1 MAGQPASPSDPKE
14 AIMRYRLAI
23 PLTFALS
30 TLACQAE
37 WHPLKQLGKDRPTS
51 PPASIERFEE
61 LKSEP
66 FRREAGLTASRAMDK
81 PAATPAELPSEPSF
95 QADAWSSTAVPM
107 VIRTG
112 TASIRIDSLEP
123 ALATVRVLAARV
135 GGYVANTSVQAG
147 PAQYRQA
154 TLEIKVPADR
164 FDDLVVGLEP
174 IGKMEAVNVS
184 AEDVG
189 EEFVDVSARVANA
202 KRLESRLIDLLATRT
217 GRLQDV
223 LSVERELARV
233 REEIE
238 RYEGR
243 LRYLRSRAAMSS
255 LSVTVH
261 EPIPVVGNPGSS
273 VLVRAF
279 ERAWRNFVELV
290 AAFIA
295 SLGVLVPLV
304 LAGASLIWGIRR
316 WRRPRIA

>member
-1 MAGQPASPSDPKE
+1 
-14 AIMRYRLAI
+14 MRNRLAI
-23 PLTFALS
+23 PLALGLLA
-30 TLACQAE
+30 LACQPERAVRE
-37 WHPLKQLGKDRPTS
+37 RLGKFEPGT
-51 PPASIERFEE
+51 PAPARRLDE
-61 LKSEP
+61 LKTKAA
-66 FRREAGLTASRAMDK
+66 RRQAGLTGSG
-81 PAATPAELPSEPSF
+81 AADNTATTPAELPPKSPSLGRDIPPP
-95 QADAWSSTAVPM
+95 AAPSM

-123 ALATVRVLAARV
+123 ALATLRVLAARV

-154 TLEIKVPADR
+154 TLEIKVPAAR
-164 FDDLVVGLEP
+164 FDDLVAGLEP
-174 IGKMEAVNVS
+174 IGKVEAVNVT

-202 KRLESRLIDLLATRT
+202 KRLESRLIELLATRT

-243 LRYLRSRAAMSS
+243 LRYLRSRSAMST
-255 LSVTVH
+255 LSITVH
-261 EPIPVVGNPGSS
+261 EPVPVVGDPGSN
-273 VLVRAF
+273 VLVRAV

-290 AAFIA
+290 AGFIA

-304 LAGASLIWGIRR
+304 LAGGAVVWGVRR
-316 WRRPRIA
+316 WRRPAVP

>member
-1 MAGQPASPSDPKE
+1 MH
-14 AIMRYRLAI
+14 YRLAI
-23 PLTFALS
+23 PLAFGLIA
-30 TLACQAE
+30 LACRTERTAL
-37 WHPLKQLGKDRPTS
+37 HQLDKDRPTT
-51 PPASIERFEE
+51 PASIQEVDE
-61 LKSEP
+61 LKTQP
-66 FRREAGLTASRAMDK
+66 ARREAGLTGSGAKER
-81 PAATPAELPSEPSF
+81 PAANAAELPPTSTLQDDF
-95 QADAWSSTAVPM
+95 WSSTAAPM

-112 TASIRIDSLEP
+112 TASVRIDSLEP
-123 ALATVRVLAARV
+123 ALATVRGLAARL

-154 TLEIKVPADR
+154 TLEIKVPAGR
-164 FDDLVVGLEP
+164 FDDLVAGLEP
-174 IGKMEAVNVS
+174 IGKVEAVNVS

-189 EEFVDVSARVANA
+189 EEFVDVTARVANA

-243 LRYLRSRAAMSS
+243 LRYLQTRAATSS
-255 LSVTVH
+255 LSITVH
-261 EPIPVVGNPGSS
+261 EPIPVVGNPGSN
-273 VLVRAF
+273 VLVRAL
-279 ERAWRNFVELV
+279 ERAWRNFVELI

-304 LAGASLIWGIRR
+304 LAGGTVVWGIRR

>member
-1 MAGQPASPSDPKE
+1 
-14 AIMRYRLAI
+14 MRYRLAI
-23 PLTFALS
+23 PLALVLN
-30 TLACQAE
+30 TLACQTERA
-37 WHPLKQLGKDRPTS
+37 PLSHLGKDRPST
-51 PPASIERFEE
+51 PAANHAVDE
-61 LKSEP
+61 LKTQP
-66 FRREAGLTASRAMDK
+66 FRSDAGLTGSAAAREPEAS
-81 PAATPAELPSEPSF
+81 PAELPQSLHQSEP
-95 QADAWSSTAVPM
+95 WSMTSPM

-112 TASIRIDSLEP
+112 SASIRIDSLEP
-123 ALATVRVLAARV
+123 ALATVRGLAARL
-135 GGYVANTSVQAG
+135 GGYVANTSIQAG

-154 TLEIKVPADR
+154 TLEIKVPAAR
-164 FDDLVVGLEP
+164 FDDLVAGLEP
-174 IGKMEAVNVS
+174 IGKVEGVTVT

-189 EEFVDVSARVANA
+189 EEFVDVSARVTNA
-202 KRLESRLIDLLATRT
+202 RRLESRLIDLLATRT

-243 LRYLRSRAAMSS
+243 LRYLQTRVATSS

-261 EPIPVVGNPGSS
+261 EPIPVVGRPGSN

-295 SLGVLVPLV
+295 SLGVLLPVT
-304 LAGASLIWGIRR
+304 LAGGTVVWGIRR
-316 WRRPRIA
+316 WRRPRLA

>member
-1 MAGQPASPSDPKE
+1 
-14 AIMRYRLAI
+14 MRNRLAI
-23 PLTFALS
+23 PLALGL
-30 TLACQAE
+30 TALACQSE
-37 WHPLKQLGKDRPTS
+37 QRTRKPLEPGT
-51 PPASIERFEE
+51 PAPHE
-61 LKSEP
+61 LDAPKTEP
-66 FRREAGLTASRAMDK
+66 ARRQAGLTGSS
-81 PAATPAELPSEPSF
+81 AARNTATTPAELSPQSPSLPGDIPPPTAPS
-95 QADAWSSTAVPM
+95 M

-112 TASIRIDSLEP
+112 AASIRIDSLEP
-123 ALATVRVLAARV
+123 ALATLRVLAARV

-154 TLEIKVPADR
+154 TLEIKVPAGR
-164 FDDLVVGLEP
+164 FDDLIAGLEP
-174 IGKMEAVNVS
+174 IGKVEAVNVT

-202 KRLESRLIDLLATRT
+202 KRLESRLIELLATRT

-243 LRYLRSRAAMSS
+243 LRYLRTRSAMST
-255 LSVTVH
+255 LSITVH
-261 EPIPVVGNPGSS
+261 EPVPVVGDPGSN
-273 VLVRAF
+273 VLVRAA

-290 AAFIA
+290 AGFIA

-304 LAGASLIWGIRR
+304 LAGGTVVWGVRR
-316 WRRPRIA
+316 WRRPVTQ

>member
-51 PPASIERFEE
+51 PPASIERFDD

-66 FRREAGLTASRAMDK
+66 FRREAGLTASRAIDK

-112 TASIRIDSLEP
+112 TASISIDSLEP

-174 IGKMEAVNVS
+174 IGKVEAVN
-184 AEDVG
+184 
-189 EEFVDVSARVANA
+189 VSARVANA

-243 LRYLRSRAAMSS
+243 RRYLKSRAAMSS
-255 LSVTVH
+255 LSVTGH

>member
-1 MAGQPASPSDPKE
+1 
-14 AIMRYRLAI
+14 MRYRLAI
-23 PLTFALS
+23 PLALVLN
-30 TLACQAE
+30 TLACQTERA
-37 WHPLKQLGKDRPTS
+37 PLSQLGKDRPST
-51 PPASIERFEE
+51 PAANHAVEER
-61 LKSEP
+61 KTEP
-66 FRREAGLTASRAMDK
+66 FRRNAGLTGSAAAGEPEAS
-81 PAATPAELPSEPSF
+81 PAELPQSLHQSEP
-95 QADAWSSTAVPM
+95 WSTMTSPM

-112 TASIRIDSLEP
+112 SASIRIDSLEL
-123 ALATVRVLAARV
+123 ALTTVRGLAGRL
-135 GGYVANTSVQAG
+135 GGYVANTSIQAG

-154 TLEIKVPADR
+154 TLEIKVPAAR
-164 FDDLVVGLEP
+164 FDDLVAGLEP
-174 IGKMEAVNVS
+174 IGKVEGVTVA

-189 EEFVDVSARVANA
+189 EEFVDVSARVTNA

-243 LRYLRSRAAMSS
+243 LRYLQTRAATSS
-255 LSVTVH
+255 LSITVH
-261 EPIPVVGNPGSS
+261 EPIPVVGRPGSN

-295 SLGVLVPLV
+295 SLGVLVPV
-304 LAGASLIWGIRR
+304 TLAGGTVVWGIRR
-316 WRRPRIA
+316 WRRPRLA